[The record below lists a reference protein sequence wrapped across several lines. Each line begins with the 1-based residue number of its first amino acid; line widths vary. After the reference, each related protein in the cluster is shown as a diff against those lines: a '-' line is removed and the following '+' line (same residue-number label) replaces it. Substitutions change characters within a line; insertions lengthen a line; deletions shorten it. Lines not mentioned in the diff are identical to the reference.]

1 MARRFAKLGQF
12 FPLLL
17 PVCLLACLVFGLS
30 TAAVSRGSRAGT
42 WCTRWPVNKIPQS
55 DAETQWF
62 TQHSSPQV

>member
-12 FPLLL
+12 FPPLL
-17 PVCLLACLVFGLS
+17 PVCLVFGLS
-30 TAAVSRGSRAGT
+30 TAVSRGSRAGT
-42 WCTRWPVNKIPQS
+42 WCTHWPVNKIPQS